1 MKAPARQETNRRCV
15 DWPPKHDRRM
25 ILIADR
31 EKEATRMK
39 PGERGEGEIDVP
51 NLVWTSFWRD
61 NVTQFLSKLN
71 VCSEIKFIYILYRK

>member
-1 MKAPARQETNRRCV
+1 
-15 DWPPKHDRRM
+15 M

-61 NVTQFLSKLN
+61 NVT
-71 VCSEIKFIYILYRK
+71 